1 MNTTTTIEQVKAK
14 AAELGMPEDAMLC
27 ALDIL
32 SQNRDMVNAL
42 DNTTEMDEYIYHAI
56 IKAAIDK
63 KRQQAEKE
71 FDSDDETLR
80 LQAEKD
86 LTTLSREELITDPHY
101 RAVLPILAKIVVNGP
116 MLRLHAEE
124 ASRIVFTLADFKRK
138 HRTTSLTQVIVTK
151 CATELENFHLA
162 EARMAS

>member
-1 MNTTTTIEQVKAK
+1 MSTKITKEQVKAK
-14 AAELGMPEDAMLC
+14 AAELGMPEDAMYC

-42 DNTTEMDEYIYHAI
+42 DNTNEMDEYIYHAI
-56 IKAAIDK
+56 IKAATDS
-63 KRQQAEKE
+63 KRQQAEKDFE
-71 FDSDDETLR
+71 SPDEAIR
-80 LQAEKD
+80 LKAEKD

-101 RAVLPILAKIVVNGP
+101 RAVLPILARIVVNGP

-151 CATELENFHLA
+151 CATELENFHQPDAKLA
-162 EARMAS
+162 S

>member
-1 MNTTTTIEQVKAK
+1 MSTTTSRQQVKAK
-14 AAELGMPEDAMLC
+14 AAELGMPEDAMFC

-32 SQNRDMVNAL
+32 SQNRLMVNAL
-42 DNTTEMDEYIYHAI
+42 DNTNEMDEYIYHAI
-56 IKAAIDK
+56 IKAATDMR
-63 KRQQAEKE
+63 RQQAEKN
-71 FDSDDETLR
+71 FDSSDEGLR

-124 ASRIVFTLADFKRK
+124 ASRVVFTLADFKRK

-151 CATELENFHLA
+151 CSAELESFHLA
-162 EARMAS
+162 DPDLAG

>member
-1 MNTTTTIEQVKAK
+1 MSTITTKEQVKAK
-14 AAELGMPEDAMLC
+14 ASELGMPEDAMFC

-42 DNTTEMDEYIYHAI
+42 DNTNEMDEYIYHAI
-56 IKAAIDK
+56 IKAATDS
-63 KRQQAEKE
+63 KRQQAERDFE
-71 FDSDDETLR
+71 SPDDDVRLR
-80 LQAEKD
+80 AEKD

-116 MLRLHAEE
+116 ILRLHAEE

-151 CATELENFHLA
+151 CATELENFHQA
-162 EARMAS
+162 NARLV

>member
-1 MNTTTTIEQVKAK
+1 MRTPTTKEQVKTK
-14 AAELGMPEDAMLC
+14 AAELGMPEDVMLC

-32 SQNRDMVNAL
+32 SQNRNMVNAL

-56 IKAAIDK
+56 IKAAIDS
-63 KRQQAEKE
+63 KRQQAEKDFE
-71 FDSDDETLR
+71 SADETLR

-101 RAVLPILAKIVVNGP
+101 RAVLPIIARIVVNGP

-138 HRTTSLTQVIVTK
+138 HRTTSLTQIIVTK
-151 CATELENFHLA
+151 CGTELENFHQEDARLA
-162 EARMAS
+162 S

>member
-1 MNTTTTIEQVKAK
+1 MSTRTSKEQVKAK
-14 AAELGMPEDAMLC
+14 AAELGMPEDAMFC

-32 SQNRDMVNAL
+32 SQNRLMVNAL
-42 DNTTEMDEYIYHAI
+42 DNTNEMDEYIYHAI
-56 IKAAIDK
+56 IKAATDS
-63 KRQQAEKE
+63 KRQQAEKDFE
-71 FDSDDETLR
+71 SADEGVR

-151 CATELENFHLA
+151 CSAELENFHQADSKLA
-162 EARMAS
+162 G

>member
-1 MNTTTTIEQVKAK
+1 MRTSTTKEQVKAK
-14 AAELGMPEDAMLC
+14 AAELGMPEDAMFY

-32 SQNRDMVNAL
+32 SQNRNMVNAL

-56 IKAAIDK
+56 IKAAIEGKRHQAEKDFESSDEIL
-63 KRQQAEKE
+63 RQQAK
-71 FDSDDETLR
+71 
-80 LQAEKD
+80 KD

-101 RAVLPILAKIVVNGP
+101 RAVLPILARIVVNAP

-138 HRTTSLTQVIVTK
+138 HRTTSLTQIIVTK
-151 CATELENFHLA
+151 CATELENFHL
-162 EARMAS
+162 EDTRMAS

>member
-1 MNTTTTIEQVKAK
+1 MGTTTKEQVKVK
-14 AAELGMPEDAMLC
+14 AAELGMPEDVMFC

-56 IKAAIDK
+56 IKASINS
-63 KRQQAEKE
+63 KRQQAEKDFE
-71 FDSDDETLR
+71 SADETLR

-116 MLRLHAEE
+116 MLKLHAEE

-138 HRTTSLTQVIVTK
+138 HRTTSLTQIIVTK
-151 CATELENFHLA
+151 CAAELENFQLA
-162 EARMAS
+162 DTRLAS

>member
-1 MNTTTTIEQVKAK
+1 MSTITTKEQVKAK
-14 AAELGMPEDAMLC
+14 ASELGMPEDAMFC

-42 DNTTEMDEYIYHAI
+42 DNTNEMDEYIYHAI
-56 IKAAIDK
+56 IKAATDS
-63 KRQQAEKE
+63 KRQQAERDFE
-71 FDSDDETLR
+71 SPDDDVRLR
-80 LQAEKD
+80 AEKD

-101 RAVLPILAKIVVNGP
+101 RAVLPILAKIVVNGSI
-116 MLRLHAEE
+116 LRLHAEE

-151 CATELENFHLA
+151 CATELENFHQA
-162 EARMAS
+162 NARLV

>member
-1 MNTTTTIEQVKAK
+1 MNTITTKEQVKAK
-14 AAELGMPEDAMLC
+14 AAELGMPEDAMFC

-42 DNTTEMDEYIYHAI
+42 DNTNEMDEYIYHAI
-56 IKAAIDK
+56 IKAATDS
-63 KRQQAEKE
+63 KRQQAERDFE
-71 FDSDDETLR
+71 SPDDDVRLR
-80 LQAEKD
+80 AEKD

-116 MLRLHAEE
+116 ILRLHAEE

-151 CATELENFHLA
+151 CATELENFHQA
-162 EARMAS
+162 NARLV

>member
-1 MNTTTTIEQVKAK
+1 MSTITTKEQVKAK
-14 AAELGMPEDAMLC
+14 AAELGMPEDAMFC

-42 DNTTEMDEYIYHAI
+42 DNTNEMDEYIYHAI
-56 IKAAIDK
+56 IKAATDS
-63 KRQQAEKE
+63 KRQQAERDFE
-71 FDSDDETLR
+71 SPDDDVRLR
-80 LQAEKD
+80 AEKD

-116 MLRLHAEE
+116 ILRLHAEE

-151 CATELENFHLA
+151 CATELENFHQA
-162 EARMAS
+162 NARLV